1 MEMSMEQNKDTEH
14 VERKKGG
21 YRTMPFII
29 ANETFEKVAN
39 VGLHVNMVLYLLN
52 EYHAEPSTA
61 AIIIFLWNAGSN
73 FMPLFGALL
82 SDSCLGRF
90 RVIAWGTIIDLLGLI
105 VLWLTAIIRHARPPE
120 CNNGESCTSATG
132 MQFLF
137 LFSSLALMAFGAGG
151 IRPCSL
157 AFAADQI
164 NNPKNPKN
172 ERIMKSFFNWY
183 YVSVG
188 VSVMVSMVFIV
199 YIQVKAGWVIGF
211 GIPVGLM
218 LFSSVVF
225 FLGSF
230 MYVKV
235 KPNKSL
241 LAGFAQ
247 VIVAS
252 WKNRHLTLPPNNSGL
267 WYFQSGSNLVQPTD
281 KARFLNKACIMKN
294 REKDLDSNGMPIDP
308 WSLCT
313 VRQVEELKAVIK
325 VLPLW
330 STGITIAVTISQQ
343 SFSVVQATTMNR
355 MVHNFEI
362 PPTSFSAFGI
372 LTLTIWVAIYDRI
385 IVSLLSKY
393 TKKGKGLTLKQRM
406 GIGIGISCLATLV
419 AALVEKKR
427 RNEAIREGFIND
439 PKGVVNMSAM
449 WLVPQHCLVGLA
461 EAFSA
466 IGQIEFF
473 YSQFPKSMSSIA
485 VSLFTLGFG
494 TGNLVATIIVKSVKN
509 GTQRGGQVSWLSAN
523 INQGHYD
530 YYYWL
535 LTILSLVNMFYFL
548 LCSWA
553 YGSTED
559 IKNWDEEVDTKSE
572 MSKYEE
578 ENI

>member
-1 MEMSMEQNKDTEH
+1 MSMEQNKDTEQ
-14 VERKKGG
+14 VVGG

-39 VGLHVNMVLYLLN
+39 VGLHVNMILYLLN
-52 EYHAEPSTA
+52 EYHVDPSTA

-73 FMPLFGALL
+73 FMPLFGAFL
-82 SDSCLGRF
+82 SDSCFGRF
-90 RVIAWGTIIDLLGLI
+90 RVIAWATIIDLLGLI
-105 VLWLTAIIRHARPPE
+105 VLWLTAKIRHARPPD
-120 CNNGESCTSATG
+120 CNGESCTTPTVL
-132 MQFLF
+132 QFLF
-137 LFSSLALMAFGAGG
+137 LFSSLALMSFGAGG

-164 NNPKNPKN
+164 NNPKNPHN

-188 VSVMVSMVFIV
+188 ISVMLSVIFIV
-199 YIQVKAGWVIGF
+199 YIQVKAGWVVGF
-211 GIPVGLM
+211 GIPVALM
-218 LFSSVVF
+218 LFSSVMF

-252 WKNRHLTLPPNNSGL
+252 WKNRHLALPPNDSDL
-267 WYFQSGSNLVQPTD
+267 WYFHSGSIFLQPTN
-281 KARFLNKACIMKN
+281 KVRFLNKACMIKN
-294 REKDLDSNGMPIDP
+294 REKDLDSNGISIDP

-325 VLPLW
+325 VLPIW
-330 STGITIAVTISQQ
+330 STGIIIAITISQQ
-343 SFSVVQATTMNR
+343 SFSVVQAGTMKR
-355 MVHNFEI
+355 KVHNFEI
-362 PPTSFSAFGI
+362 PSTSFSAFGI
-372 LTLTIWVAIYDRI
+372 LTLTIWVAIYDRV
-385 IVSLLSKY
+385 IVPMLTKY
-393 TKKGKGLTLKQRM
+393 TKKGKGLSLKQRM
-406 GIGIGISCLATLV
+406 GIGIALSCLATLV

-427 RNEAIREGFIND
+427 RNEAIREGFINN

-449 WLVPQHCLVGLA
+449 WLVPQYCLVGIA
-461 EAFSA
+461 EAFNV

-473 YSQFPKSMSSIA
+473 YSQFPKTMSSIA
-485 VSLFTLGFG
+485 VALFALGFG
-494 TGNLVATIIVKSVKN
+494 AGNLVASLIVMVVKD
-509 GTQRGGQVSWLSAN
+509 GTRRGGKVSWLSSN

-535 LTILSLVNMFYFL
+535 LSILSLINLLYFFV
-548 LCSWA
+548 CSWA

-559 IKNWDEEVDTKSE
+559 IKNWDDEVDTKFE
-572 MSKYEE
+572 MTKCEE